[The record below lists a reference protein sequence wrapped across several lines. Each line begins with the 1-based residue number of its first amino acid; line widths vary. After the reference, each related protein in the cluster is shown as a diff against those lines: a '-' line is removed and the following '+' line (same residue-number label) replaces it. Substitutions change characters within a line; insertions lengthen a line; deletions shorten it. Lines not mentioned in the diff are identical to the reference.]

1 MKDTLGDT
9 LKFLREAKKLT
20 LKETADSLGI
30 DWSMLARIE
39 KGQRSVNEGLFRR
52 LAELFEVEEKMLRT
66 RALADKVYKD
76 ICEVDYAEQALRIVQ
91 NKIKEKKQ

>member
-9 LKFLREAKKLT
+9 LKFLRERKKLT

-39 KGQRSVNEGLFRR
+39 KGQRSVNEVLFKR
-52 LAELFEVEEKMLRT
+52 LADLFEVEEQMLRT
-66 RALADKVYKD
+66 HALADKVYKD
-76 ICEVDYAEQALRIVQ
+76 VCEVDYAEQVLKIVQ
-91 NKIKEKKQ
+91 NKIKEKNQ